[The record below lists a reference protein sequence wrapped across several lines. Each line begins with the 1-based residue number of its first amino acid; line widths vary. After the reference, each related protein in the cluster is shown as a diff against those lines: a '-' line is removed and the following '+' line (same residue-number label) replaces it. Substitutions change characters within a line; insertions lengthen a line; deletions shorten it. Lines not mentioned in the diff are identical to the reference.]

1 MQELSSI
8 RERIIDELRAEGVDV
23 EAALAVEDA
32 RDLQVRCTERWLKV
46 LSSAERACSLAVECC
61 PWVSL
66 GGTACETG
74 KFRV

>member
-1 MQELSSI
+1 MQELPSI
-8 RERIIDELRAEGVDV
+8 RERIIGELRAEGVDV

-32 RDLQVRCTERWLKV
+32 RDLQVRCTERWLSV
-46 LSSAERACSLAVECC
+46 LSAEPACSLAVECC

-66 GGTACETG
+66 GGAACETG